1 MREGEDWKLTFC
13 GKRAEARPTWKGK
26 VKMCLC
32 WNTKGGCFK
41 DWKHVES
48 HVKASQISEEKREE
62 YRAYLSKV
70 RGE

>member
-1 MREGEDWKLTFC
+1 MFC
-13 GKRAEARPTWKGK
+13 RKCADSRPAWKGK

-41 DWKHVES
+41 DCKHGES
-48 HVKASQISEEKREE
+48 HIKASQISEEKRVE

-70 RGE
+70 TGE